1 MNITRGLRRALQIN
15 PKGLGVQDMI
25 ISGSSPAPR
34 VPKWAM
40 ALRGIIKPS

>member
-25 ISGSSPAPR
+25 ISGARRRASPKGR
-34 VPKWAM
+34 KRQEV
-40 ALRGIIKPS
+40 L

>member
-25 ISGSSPAPR
+25 PTPC
-34 VPKWAM
+34 VPKRA
-40 ALRGIIKPS
+40 